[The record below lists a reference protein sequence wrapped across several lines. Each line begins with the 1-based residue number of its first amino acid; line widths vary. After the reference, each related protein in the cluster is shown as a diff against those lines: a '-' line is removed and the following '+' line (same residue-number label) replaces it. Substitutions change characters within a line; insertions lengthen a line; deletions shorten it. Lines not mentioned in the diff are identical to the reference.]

1 MKIQDKPIESLKIQ
15 INNFL
20 KYAEQEEKYSKIIYE
35 LMGID
40 NENFEKYIQNVWK
53 IKNYLASKWIQK
65 ELINNF
71 EEDYYKYINSDKYY
85 YWPIDNYPIVL
96 KESIKEN
103 DEIMKKIKWI
113 IISISKNEKSLFN
126 INNFVEETINTN
138 QKNTSEITDDDFNI
152 YSNFIWIINEYHWL
166 LIEYILKNIMEWI
179 PTRTFIGR
187 ITEKIKNYINEIWN
201 KINNI
206 TASINSKTIELIKE
220 KINDSFNRENIKKI
234 LLNRYLSMYFE
245 WTYQTSSIQLKNGYI
260 PTIYTK
266 NRFDTK
272 IIKELTNENWG
283 KNGLIDQLINQL
295 WNNIDDEFLDDI
307 FIHQSD
313 FRVLEDI
320 ISEWWLISSDEI
332 VKRSKTNKKIHQ
344 SKNSYP
350 TADIDKDICFTRWFA
365 NYEYWHSEKLEDVI
379 YFANTMRQFWKKWY
393 WIPINANT
401 QNSYFTEIWS
411 TKDPFWYTIISKN
424 VLEDKDSYSKVN
436 LDDLYIFL
444 HEEKKEQIDQIIKNL
459 WSDNTNN
466 IHIVYIPNDIYPKKD
481 SWYKTNNT
489 FKITEYIREYLNK
502 KTRERIIPKG
512 KTARDSIIKR
522 TFYNMDQ
529 RNNIWVDCEYVGE
542 KEHQKKC
549 NRLKNIDNELLLK
562 IYKKYFWKD
571 AIIDQETLNKI
582 ENIDLPIEYPKELIK
597 FSTMLISWNIY
608 EWDENLKN
616 FFIFL
621 RKEWYS
627 QKDVSILWFIHDFI
641 TLANWSREISE
652 KEKYWWLWKFCN
664 NWNINY
670 NDMKA
675 ILINIWN
682 IIDSEIN
689 VRKLIRAQEKGY
701 YLWNN
706 IY

>member
-1 MKIQDKPIESLKIQ
+1 
-15 INNFL
+15 
-20 KYAEQEEKYSKIIYE
+20 
-35 LMGID
+35 
-40 NENFEKYIQNVWK
+40 
-53 IKNYLASKWIQK
+53 
-65 ELINNF
+65 
-71 EEDYYKYINSDKYY
+71 
-85 YWPIDNYPIVL
+85 
-96 KESIKEN
+96 
-103 DEIMKKIKWI
+103 MKKIKWI

-138 QKNTSEITDDDFNI
+138 QKNTSEITDEDFNI

-179 PTRTFIGR
+179 PTRTFIGK

-411 TKDPFWYTIISKN
+411 TRDPFWYTIISKN

-436 LDDLYIFL
+436 LDDLYIFV

-481 SWYKTNNT
+481 IWYKTNNT

-502 KTRERIIPKG
+502 KTRERIIPK
-512 KTARDSIIKR
+512 
-522 TFYNMDQ
+522 
-529 RNNIWVDCEYVGE
+529 NI
-542 KEHQKKC
+542 
-549 NRLKNIDNELLLK
+549 L
-562 IYKKYFWKD
+562 
-571 AIIDQETLNKI
+571 
-582 ENIDLPIEYPKELIK
+582 
-597 FSTMLISWNIY
+597 
-608 EWDENLKN
+608 
-616 FFIFL
+616 
-621 RKEWYS
+621 
-627 QKDVSILWFIHDFI
+627 
-641 TLANWSREISE
+641 
-652 KEKYWWLWKFCN
+652 
-664 NWNINY
+664 
-670 NDMKA
+670 
-675 ILINIWN
+675 
-682 IIDSEIN
+682 
-689 VRKLIRAQEKGY
+689 
-701 YLWNN
+701 
-706 IY
+706 